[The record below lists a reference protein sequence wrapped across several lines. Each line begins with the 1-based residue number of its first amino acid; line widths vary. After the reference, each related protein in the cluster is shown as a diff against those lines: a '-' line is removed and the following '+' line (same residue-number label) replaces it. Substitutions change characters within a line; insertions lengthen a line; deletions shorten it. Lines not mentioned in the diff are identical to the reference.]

1 VDGVFGED
9 GGLNVAALKSAARAA
24 LVMPAVFALADE
36 VIGKPQTSF
45 LAAFGSFA
53 MLVLVEFAGQWR
65 VRLLA
70 YLGLG
75 CVGALNIT
83 LGTLCSRT
91 PWIGAVVMAIVGFV
105 ALFAG
110 VLGGY
115 FAAAAPA
122 AILTFVLPV
131 TLPAPNSVV
140 ADRLEG
146 WGIAVG
152 AGICA
157 VMLLWPPRARADL
170 SRAAAAAIRVVANFL
185 DGAVSADEARRAVD
199 ELANRFLGTQ
209 HRPTGPTGPTAALT
223 SIPDELDWLLSFMT
237 PTPELSTSE
246 DRDAIAAAAGT
257 LRAGAARLEGSEQ
270 RPDFDALHAARDRV
284 ARAVV
289 RRLADVPDIES
300 LDPPFRI
307 RVATYS
313 ARQVAAYALVA
324 TGADVPEL
332 QESDLAHATV
342 SNPAL
347 QAAEQVVVEHA
358 NFGSVWFQNAVR
370 AAAGLGLAVYIAQS
384 AGLQHGFWV
393 VLGTLSVLRSNALS
407 TGWSIVTAL
416 AGTAAGIVL
425 GAALVIGIGTHQSVL
440 WIVLPLAV
448 LLASYAPR
456 AISFAAGQ
464 AGFTVTLFILFNII
478 QPVGWRVGVVRV
490 EDVAIGFA
498 ISLGVGLLFWPRG
511 AAALLREQL
520 ADAFA
525 RQHRLRRNRDARADR
540 RRTGRDTRRARG
552 RRRDAPPRRRVP
564 AIPRRAHRNRVRPRG
579 RRRGRK
585 RRHARPPLGPIA
597 PLARPHGR
605 HEHES
610 PAMRPQPRSRAT
622 RPSVVVPIARLRARQ
637 RPAHPAGTHPRRP
650 RTASPARVR
659 TRRRTNQRP
668 GDHQRRRRPALDNPA
683 PRRDLAARIAH
694 RGARQHGAFGAN
706 PRRNPRPAKSA
717 HVVTV
722 GRRAVPPGTWKV
734 AWASAPQWTL
744 NCIPFHG
751 LWLRQASP
759 TALPRRTAKLQA
771 FERGERES
779 RLRER

>member
-1 VDGVFGED
+1 MEFLTKD

-24 LVMPAVFALADE
+24 LVMPAVFALADR

-146 WGIAVG
+146 WGLAVG

-157 VMLLWPPRARADL
+157 VMLLWPPRTRADL

-185 DGAVSADEARRAVD
+185 DGAVSGDEARRAVD
-199 ELANRFLGTQ
+199 ELGSGFLGSQ

-246 DRDAIAAAAGT
+246 DCDAIAAAAAT
-257 LRAGAARLEGSEQ
+257 LRAGAARLEGSQQ
-270 RPDFDALHAARDRV
+270 RPDLDALHAARDRV
-284 ARAVV
+284 AKAVV

-332 QESDLAHATV
+332 QESDVAHSTV

-347 QAAEQVVVEHA
+347 QAAEQVVVDHA
-358 NFGSVWFQNAVR
+358 SFGSVWFQNAVR
-370 AAAGLGLAVYIAQS
+370 AAAGLGLAVYVAQS

-525 RQHRLRRNRDARADR
+525 RSIDYVVIVTRELIEGGQDVARAARAADAAMHRLDDAFRQYLAERAATEFDVEDVAAAVNAAMRVHRSAQSLLSLGRMAGMSANLEPCGRNLDRELHALQSWYLSLGYALVNVRPVPPPHIRDDE
-540 RRTGRDTRRARG
+540 G
-552 RRRDAPPRRRVP
+552 RRLLLECVRAGVRTNDPATTKGAVVLLWTTQHLDAIWRLESRISERV
-564 AIPRRAHRNRVRPRG
+564 NT
-579 RRRGRK
+579 
-585 RRHARPPLGPIA
+585 ARSALTEGGI
-597 PLARPHGR
+597 LAR
-605 HEHES
+605 
-610 PAMRPQPRSRAT
+610 
-622 RPSVVVPIARLRARQ
+622 L
-637 RPAHPAGTHPRRP
+637 
-650 RTASPARVR
+650 
-659 TRRRTNQRP
+659 
-668 GDHQRRRRPALDNPA
+668 
-683 PRRDLAARIAH
+683 
-694 RGARQHGAFGAN
+694 
-706 PRRNPRPAKSA
+706 
-717 HVVTV
+717 
-722 GRRAVPPGTWKV
+722 KV
-734 AWASAPQWTL
+734 LTS
-744 NCIPFHG
+744 
-751 LWLRQASP
+751 
-759 TALPRRTAKLQA
+759 
-771 FERGERES
+771 
-779 RLRER
+779 